1 MMLTKERMTLYGLS
15 VLVDTVFM
23 IVVAV
28 TTNYSDLFQAYVI
41 SDKAYVFFLAPVILL
56 QLAFSDSH
64 FQKSLIVRMR
74 SRVSYEARALLMK
87 AEIIVANMCIWFLAF
102 FIVSGFSVKWSIS
115 YFFGTFVR
123 FLLGFFIMCTLTEIL
138 RKVEYKPVRE
148 GAYLFT
154 EIILAM
160 DVTVIARGM
169 MLNGF
174 GKLRTILSQIFS
186 ESWPS
191 YTILGFVLAILLL
204 VLFRV
209 SLRRDIL

>member
-1 MMLTKERMTLYGLS
+1 
-15 VLVDTVFM
+15 
-23 IVVAV
+23 
-28 TTNYSDLFQAYVI
+28 
-41 SDKAYVFFLAPVILL
+41 
-56 QLAFSDSH
+56 
-64 FQKSLIVRMR
+64 
-74 SRVSYEARALLMK
+74 
-87 AEIIVANMCIWFLAF
+87 MCIWFLAF
-102 FIVSGFSVKWSIS
+102 FIVSGFSVKWGIS

-123 FLLGFFIMCTLTEIL
+123 FLLGFLIMCTLTEIL

-160 DVTVIARGM
+160 DVTVITRGM